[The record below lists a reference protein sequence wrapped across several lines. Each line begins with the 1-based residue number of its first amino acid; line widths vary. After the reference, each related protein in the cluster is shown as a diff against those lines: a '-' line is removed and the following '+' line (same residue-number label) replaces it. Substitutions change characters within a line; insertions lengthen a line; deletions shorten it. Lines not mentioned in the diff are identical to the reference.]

1 MWCHPFGTSYSKTVV
16 GLASLLLVVQSEWVR
31 WETGYDDDFND
42 IQFLNREVGWITGTN
57 DTILHTTDGGYE
69 WTRQTGEWSNLPSWT
84 AISMVNE
91 QVGWISGTYSKTL
104 YTVNGGA
111 KWNHLVTGVSHHIF
125 LQDVKAFSESEVC
138 FIGDSGT
145 IIRSI
150 SGGRTSHLEPLL
162 PNIDWQ
168 FQNAGTWNTL
178 YSMSWLDRSTGWVVG
193 GQSTVLHTTDAGQN
207 WQKLY
212 STEES
217 GILGA
222 VHFENSRLGYAG
234 GVRGRMMR
242 TEMGGTR
249 WYETTTC
256 TRTPPLADVPDTWAV
271 ATYKSQWGQ
280 EVWSTTSTGQICY
293 TYDDA
298 LIHWIEQRPPDG
310 VMLTSS
316 STVTWDNNSTGG
328 LRIYV
333 VGYRGTLLYYT
344 GSPPPPVAGVL
355 WSHLYV
361 DAEEKRVTFN
371 SLPTDGWGH
380 IHLEASFPFT
390 DNMNLFSR
398 NVDGDAHYIAGQDI
412 GACKGALTE
421 VYFWDRVVDQQELL
435 TIIDGFNAYWSK
447 PDRTF
452 NQGLLSLYALEE
464 GEGTLVRDNRKEHP
478 DAALVN
484 GATWS
489 HDIAPKAGWRET
501 YKLIVAPSPPPPPP
515 LQAHPPPRVPL
526 LHRVHPSTIA
536 PSSTPT

>member
-1 MWCHPFGTSYSKTVV
+1 
-16 GLASLLLVVQSEWVR
+16 
-31 WETGYDDDFND
+31 
-42 IQFLNREVGWITGTN
+42 
-57 DTILHTTDGGYE
+57 
-69 WTRQTGEWSNLPSWT
+69 
-84 AISMVNE
+84 MVNE

-193 GQSTVLHTTDAGQN
+193 GQST
-207 WQKLY
+207 KLY

-333 VGYRGTLLYYT
+333 VG
-344 GSPPPPVAGVL
+344 VL

-464 GEGTLVRDNRKEHP
+464 GEGTLSWPP
-478 DAALVN
+478 DVAVVGFVVVV
-484 GATWS
+484 GA
-489 HDIAPKAGWRET
+489 
-501 YKLIVAPSPPPPPP
+501 
-515 LQAHPPPRVPL
+515 
-526 LHRVHPSTIA
+526 
-536 PSSTPT
+536 